1 MSLTFKIIIL
11 LALAAVAVVLLIG
24 LGNMIRGGTSNRSQ
38 QLMRW
43 RVVLQAIA
51 IVIVMAVVWF
61 TSQS

>member
-51 IVIVMAVVWF
+51 IVMVMAVVWF